1 VAGTVAAVQGSL
13 DNHSPMRIGD
23 VRLRVD
29 TLDERGA
36 VIGECFGWVIGDVP
50 AGGRAYFLIRVPV
63 PGPAYRI
70 SVESFDRMWQA
81 P

>member
-1 VAGTVAAVQGSL
+1 MAGTVAAVQGSL

-70 SVESFDRMWQA
+70 SVESFDRMGQA